1 MGIIGIIVFLGIC
14 WLLSD
19 ARSQISWRIVGWG
32 LALQL
37 ALALLVLGIP
47 ALQIPGLLQ
56 PLFAFMAQAINALL
70 NLSAEGNQFV
80 FGDLARPE
88 KTGFIFAVQV
98 LMIIPFTASLMAVLS
113 HWGVLQ
119 RIVYWLGMLMQKTM
133 KVSGAESLAAAAN
146 VFLGQT
152 EAPLVIRTYL
162 EKMTRSEL
170 FCVMVGG
177 FATVAGTVLAA
188 YVGLLRNIVPNIAE
202 HLITAS
208 VMSAPAALLIAKIL
222 IPETETPQT
231 TGVAKVDTKVTSVNS
246 IDAIAIGAR
255 EGLFL
260 AFNVATMLVCFISVV
275 ALVNSLLVYVGNWV
289 SFSSWGITLVPNGTE
304 AQLNL
309 QTIFGLICAPLAWL
323 MGIPW
328 SEAVIAGSLI
338 GEKTVLNEFVAYLS
352 LAKLQ
357 DALSPRSLVIL
368 SYALCGFAN
377 FASIGILIGGIGSLV
392 PKRQHEI
399 AKLSLRALLG
409 GTLAAFVT
417 AAVASLFI

>member
-1 MGIIGIIVFLGIC
+1 MGIFGIIVFLAIC

-47 ALQIPGLLQ
+47 ALQIPGILQ
-56 PLFAFMAQAINALL
+56 PLFALLASAVNALL
-70 NLSAEGNQFV
+70 SLSAEGSQFV

-88 KTGFIFAVQV
+88 KFGFIFAIQV
-98 LMIIPFTASLMAVLS
+98 LMIIPFVASLMALLS

-119 RIVYWLGMLMQKTM
+119 QVVYWLGMLMQKTM

-152 EAPLVIRTYL
+152 EAPLAIRNYL
-162 EKMTRSEL
+162 SKMTRSEL

-177 FATVAGTVLAA
+177 FATVAGAVLAA
-188 YVGLLRNIVPNIAE
+188 YVGVLQDVVPNIAE

-222 IPETETPQT
+222 IPETDTPQT
-231 TGVAKVDTKVTSVNS
+231 AGVIKVNTEVSSVNS
-246 IDAIAIGAR
+246 IDALAIGAR

-260 AFNVATMLVCFISVV
+260 AFNVATMLLCFISVV
-275 ALVNSLLVYVGNWV
+275 ALVNSLLAHVGEWIA
-289 SFSSWGITLVPNGTE
+289 FPSWGVAADGAE

-309 QTIFGLICAPLAWL
+309 QTILGLICAPLAWL

-328 SEAVIAGSLI
+328 SEAIVAGSVI

-352 LAKLQ
+352 LAELKES
-357 DALSPRSLVIL
+357 LSPRSMIIL

-377 FASIGILIGGIGSLV
+377 FSSIGILIGGIGSLV
-392 PKRQHEI
+392 PERQHDI
-399 AKLSLRALLG
+399 AKLSLRALVG
-409 GTLAAFVT
+409 GTLAAFIT

>member
-1 MGIIGIIVFLGIC
+1 MGILGIIVFLAIC

-19 ARSQISWRIVGWG
+19 ARGRVSWRVVGWG

-37 ALALLVLGIP
+37 ALAVLVLGIP
-47 ALQIPGLLQ
+47 VLQIPGILQ
-56 PLFAFMAQAINALL
+56 PLFASLASVVNALL
-70 NLSAEGNQFV
+70 SLSGEGTRFV

-88 KTGFIFAVQV
+88 KFGFIFAVQV
-98 LMIIPFTASLMAVLS
+98 LMAIPFVASLMSLLS

-152 EAPLVIRTYL
+152 EAPLVIRPYL
-162 EKMTRSEL
+162 AKMTRSEL

-177 FATVAGTVLAA
+177 LATVAGAVLVA
-188 YVGLLRNIVPNIAE
+188 YVGVLQNVVPNITE

-231 TGVAKVDTKVTSVNS
+231 TGVTEVHTKVSSVNS

-260 AFNVATMLVCFISVV
+260 AFNVATMLLCFISVV
-275 ALVNSLLVYVGNWV
+275 ALINSLLAHVGDWLA
-289 SFSSWGITLVPNGTE
+289 FPSWGVALDGTDK

-309 QTIFGLICAPLAWL
+309 QTILGLICAPLAWL

-328 SEAVIAGSLI
+328 SEAVVAGSVI

-352 LAKLQ
+352 LTNLQ
-357 DALSPRSLVIL
+357 ESLSPRSLIIL

-377 FASIGILIGGIGSLV
+377 FSSIGILIGGIGSLI
-392 PKRQHEI
+392 PERQHEI
-399 AKLSLRALLG
+399 AKLGLRALLG
-409 GTLAAFVT
+409 GTLAAFIT
-417 AAVASLFI
+417 AAVAGLFT

>member
-1 MGIIGIIVFLGIC
+1 MGIFGIVIFLAIC

-19 ARSQISWRIVGWG
+19 ARNQISWRVVGWG

-37 ALALLVLGIP
+37 VLALLVLGIP
-47 ALQIPGLLQ
+47 ALQIPGILQ
-56 PLFAFMAQAINALL
+56 PLFALLARAVNALL
-70 NLSAEGNQFV
+70 SLSAEGTQFV

-88 KTGFIFAVQV
+88 KFGFIFAVQV
-98 LMIIPFTASLMAVLS
+98 LMVIPFVASLMALLS

-133 KVSGAESLAAAAN
+133 KVSGAESLAVAAN

-152 EAPLVIRTYL
+152 EAPLVIRPYL
-162 EKMTRSEL
+162 AKMTRSEL

-177 FATVAGTVLAA
+177 FATVAGAVLAA
-188 YVGLLRNIVPNIAE
+188 YVGVLRDIVPNIAE

-231 TGVAKVDTKVTSVNS
+231 TGVTTVHTEVTSVNS
-246 IDAIAIGAR
+246 IDALAIGAR

-260 AFNVATMLVCFISVV
+260 AFNVATMLLCFISVV
-275 ALVNSLLVYVGNWV
+275 ALVNSLLAHVGQWIA
-289 SFSSWGITLVPNGTE
+289 FPSWGVTLVPDGTE

-309 QTIFGLICAPLAWL
+309 QTILGLVCAPLAWL

-328 SEAVIAGSLI
+328 SEAVVAGSVI

-352 LAKLQ
+352 LVELKES
-357 DALSPRSLVIL
+357 LSPRSLVIL

-377 FASIGILIGGIGSLV
+377 FASIGILIGGISSLI
-392 PKRQHEI
+392 PERQHDI
-399 AKLSLRALLG
+399 ARLGLRALLG
-409 GTLAAFVT
+409 GTLAAFIT

>member
-56 PLFAFMAQAINALL
+56 PLFAFMAQAVNALL